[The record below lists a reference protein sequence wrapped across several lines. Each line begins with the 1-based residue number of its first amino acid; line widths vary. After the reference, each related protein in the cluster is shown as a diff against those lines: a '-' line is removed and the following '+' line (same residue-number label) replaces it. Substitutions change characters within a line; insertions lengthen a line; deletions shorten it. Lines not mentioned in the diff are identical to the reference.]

1 MIRLDEI
8 INNLPQIIS
17 RNSNI
22 SSSIDIVI
30 NEEKNN
36 QAKKQKYNTIEKDRK
51 ALDGPIL
58 SKHDPY
64 LHKLCE
70 MIYSNIK
77 SRFQIFANAFC
88 YLDFKSRQ
96 AVSIDDFSRGMD
108 GFGLKMSPQ
117 DSKSVFAYL
126 TGSENIESAL
136 MTSKQFCKL
145 QEEFKDRNVDPYELQ
160 VFQEQYSLNL
170 KDNKQPKLFDEVSVT
185 TSNQYKGL
193 KN

>member
-30 NEEKNN
+30 NEEKNKK
-36 QAKKQKYNTIEKDRK
+36 ADKQKYNTMEKK
-51 ALDGPIL
+51 PASGPIL
-58 SKHDPY
+58 NKNDPY

-77 SRFQIFANAFC
+77 SRFQIFANGFC

-96 AVSIDDFSRGMD
+96 AVSLDDFSRGMD
-108 GFGLKMSPQ
+108 GFGLKMSPS

-126 TGSENIESAL
+126 AGSENFETAL
-136 MTSKQFCKL
+136 MTS
-145 QEEFKDRNVDPYELQ
+145 
-160 VFQEQYSLNL
+160 
-170 KDNKQPKLFDEVSVT
+170 
-185 TSNQYKGL
+185 
-193 KN
+193 

>member
-88 YLDFKSRQ
+88 YLDFKSR
-96 AVSIDDFSRGMD
+96 
-108 GFGLKMSPQ
+108 
-117 DSKSVFAYL
+117 
-126 TGSENIESAL
+126 
-136 MTSKQFCKL
+136 
-145 QEEFKDRNVDPYELQ
+145 
-160 VFQEQYSLNL
+160 
-170 KDNKQPKLFDEVSVT
+170 
-185 TSNQYKGL
+185 
-193 KN
+193 